1 MFKFAVLAACTTLAI
16 CAAPLAL
23 ANSVSPTFIPVGEVA
38 DAPAGFTEMCMR
50 DRKACGLRDDQDLAE
65 LQRCVTAGSANPA
78 IAAVT
83 QATCDA
89 ATLKTAAAL
98 VGQRPAGGTSDSAES
113 RYAADSLLF
122 AAERINRGVNYNVIQ
137 RTDLQLFGTDEF
149 WRRSG
154 SARGSYGDCE
164 DIALE
169 KRAQLIAA
177 GHAENRLFLAVVYK
191 RRAGLHTVLVVR
203 TDEGDMVLDSL
214 SSRIRRWD
222 RSGYFWIRVQA
233 PGKPYLWMR
242 AATA

>member
-16 CAAPLAL
+16 CAAPPAL
-23 ANSVSPTFIPVGEVA
+23 ANSMSPAFIPMGEVA

-50 DRKACGLRDDQDLAE
+50 DRDACGLRNDEGLAE
-65 LQRCVTAGSANPA
+65 LQRCLAGNAA
-78 IAAVT
+78 IAAVS

-89 ATLKTAAAL
+89 AALKTAATL
-98 VGQRPAGGTSDSAES
+98 VGQRPPGGMPNNAKSH
-113 RYAADSLLF
+113 YAANSLLF
-122 AAERINRGVNYNVIQ
+122 AAERINRSVNHNVIQ
-137 RTDLQLFGTDEF
+137 RTDLQLFGMDEF

-154 SARGSYGDCE
+154 GARGSYGDCE

-177 GHAENRLFLAVVYK
+177 GHAADRLFLAVVYK
-191 RRAGLHTVLVVR
+191 RRAGLHTVLIVR

-214 SSRIRRWD
+214 SSRIRKWD
-222 RSGYFWIRVQA
+222 KSGYSWIRVQA

-242 AATA
+242 ATTV